1 MTKTAQKLPL
11 LSIIIPV
18 RNEAR
23 LLTQCLAS
31 LKNQRTAYPYEIL
44 IVDTNSTDTSL
55 DIANRYHTTVISE
68 PKRGKVYA
76 FITGAKKARG
86 DILCFT
92 EADCV
97 LPPNWL
103 QTIGDYLT
111 QNPQVIAVSS
121 DYDFHSSTWLYQT
134 LAAVVH
140 PITRFIYWI
149 MYRSTSFR
157 GTNFAIT
164 KTGYQK
170 IGGFS
175 RRYFELYDVELGI
188 RASKIGTIHHLSNMR
203 VQTSDRRIR
212 GRILPFLSE
221 FFPSFIMNIIVNRPI
236 NKQLYKDVR

>member
-1 MTKTAQKLPL
+1 MTKTTQPPL

-23 LLTQCLAS
+23 LLPQCLAS
-31 LKNQRTAYPYEIL
+31 LRRQRTAYPYEIL
-44 IVDTNSTDTSL
+44 IVDTRSTDNSVA
-55 DIANRYHTTVISE
+55 IAGTYHATVISE

-76 FITGAKKARG
+76 FIAGAKKAQG

-97 LPPNWL
+97 LPPNWV

-111 QNPQVIAVSS
+111 QNPHVIAVSS

-140 PITRFIYWI
+140 PMTRFIYWI

-164 KTGYQK
+164 KTAYQK

-175 RRYFELYDVELGI
+175 RRHFELYDVELGI
-188 RASKIGTIHHLSNMR
+188 RASRIGPIHHLSNMR
-203 VQTSDRRIR
+203 VHTSDRRVR
-212 GRILPFLSE
+212 GRIFSFLAE
-221 FFPSFIMNIIVNRPI
+221 FFPSFMMNIVVNRPI
-236 NKQLYKDVR
+236 KKHLYKDVR